1 MSYRIRVAQPLK
13 LNVEPVYALIATQG
27 LPVAQRGCQGWLEDS
42 NIRQWFEARTRLI
55 TWIRLVGS
63 TLKFIYGKEDY
74 DQETATLRVYHAFCR
89 GAFDCRTGRENHHR
103 WNGKWFLNSAGTQRS
118 V

>member
-1 MSYRIRVAQPLK
+1 MSYRIRVAQALK

-27 LPVAQRGCQGWLEDS
+27 LPVAQRVCQGRLED
-42 NIRQWFEARTRLI
+42 
-55 TWIRLVGS
+55 
-63 TLKFIYGKEDY
+63 
-74 DQETATLRVYHAFCR
+74 ATLRVYHAFCR